1 MTGEQDY
8 EVKQAMKIGNTQTVT
23 VNVPDM
29 HKKIQYIIEN
39 AENIIYIA
47 NNLMHLQEFRAEL
60 QAYAELILKTVKG
73 WEL

>member
-1 MTGEQDY
+1 MTGEQDF
-8 EVKQAMKIGNTQTVT
+8 EVRKSMKIGNTQTVT
-23 VNVPDM
+23 VNVPNM
-29 HKKIQYIIEN
+29 HKKTRYIIEN
-39 AENIIYIA
+39 AESIIYIA